1 MSVEA
6 RSVAEW
12 IGRGPDDPVP
22 PRVRLR
28 VFDRAKGCCQ
38 ICTRKIR
45 SGERWVADHIKAII
59 NGGENRERN
68 LQLICDWCDRK
79 VKTPADSAE
88 KAKTYAKRCADLGLK
103 QRKGRPMPGTKA
115 SGIKQKLDGTWV
127 DRRTGKPI
135 SKGNTRYV

>member
-1 MSVEA
+1 MLDRRSVE
-6 RSVAEW
+6 EW
-12 IGRGPDDPVP
+12 SGATVDTPVP

-28 VFDRAKGCCQ
+28 VFDRAGGCCQ

-45 SGERWVADHIKAII
+45 SGDRWVADHIQAII

-88 KAKTYAKRCADLGLK
+88 KARTHAKRCADLGIK
-103 QRKGRPMPGTKA
+103 KKSTFRTSRDGPF
-115 SGIKQKLDGTWV
+115 KQKMDGTIV
-127 DRRTGKPI
+127 DRKTGKTI
-135 SKGNTRYV
+135 GRSWR